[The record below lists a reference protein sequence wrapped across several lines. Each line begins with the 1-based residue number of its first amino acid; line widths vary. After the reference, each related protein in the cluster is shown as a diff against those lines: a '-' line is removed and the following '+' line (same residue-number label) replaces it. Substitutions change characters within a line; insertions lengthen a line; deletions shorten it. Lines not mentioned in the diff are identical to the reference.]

1 MEVKPKA
8 VKVFCTI
15 SGKQPFVQWLSS
27 LRDQSAAAR
36 IKARLARVRLG
47 NLGTTRSLGDG
58 VKELKIDH
66 GPGYRVYFGEAG
78 NEIIV
83 LLSGGDCLGSA

>member
-1 MEVKPKA
+1 
-8 VKVFCTI
+8 
-15 SGKQPFVQWLSS
+15 
-27 LRDQSAAAR
+27 
-36 IKARLARVRLG
+36 VRLG